1 MNMVTCALQDGPS
14 MEVPQLIKTRTTTVS
29 SNSTSEHIFEENK
42 NTNLERYM
50 HLNVH
55 SSFIYNSQD
64 MEATKCPSTEEWIKK
79 TWYIHT
85 HIHTHIWIL
94 LSHEW
99 NFAIWNNM
107 AGSAGYYP

>member
-1 MNMVTCALQDGPS
+1 MVTCALQDGPS

-64 MEATKCPSTEEWIKK
+64 MEATQVSINRGMDKEDM
-79 TWYIHT
+79 IHT
-85 HIHTHIWIL
+85 HTHTHTHMNITQ
-94 LSHEW
+94 
-99 NFAIWNNM
+99 
-107 AGSAGYYP
+107 P